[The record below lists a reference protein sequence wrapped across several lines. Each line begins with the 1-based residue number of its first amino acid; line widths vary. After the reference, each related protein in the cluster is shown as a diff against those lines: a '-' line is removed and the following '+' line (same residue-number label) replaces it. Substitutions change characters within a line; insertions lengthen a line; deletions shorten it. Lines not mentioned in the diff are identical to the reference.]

1 MTRAGSRIMA
11 TPTGS
16 AHSTAQRREACIW
29 CMNRTAQGA
38 HRRDDT
44 DAAAPRI
51 NKLNGARCMDRSE
64 PSANHSPPSDPYT
77 VQPCARVGRIVRVQ
91 NNITSVGSLIS
102 DAGRPGRPFV
112 ALSRT
117 VDAGPYDRRR
127 CMKQRTCAAW
137 TVATGEGAGHAA
149 PRGPAPAHADA
160 QQGHSSGMGMH
171 MHERALLLVCYYRV

>member
-1 MTRAGSRIMA
+1 
-11 TPTGS
+11 
-16 AHSTAQRREACIW
+16 
-29 CMNRTAQGA
+29 
-38 HRRDDT
+38 
-44 DAAAPRI
+44 
-51 NKLNGARCMDRSE
+51 MDRSE

-149 PRGPAPAHADA
+149 PRERKHGRRAVLRVHMQTRNKDTQQRHGHAYA
-160 QQGHSSGMGMH
+160 
-171 MHERALLLVCYYRV
+171 RANRV